1 MQINKYIISI
11 FSKILPKPIPKLI
24 KTRWDINCSEAQINK
39 KIDFS
44 NEDHCGPC
52 GSSSLPLPKETM
64 TQNHIRALEKWS
76 KNI

>member
-52 GSSSLPLPKETM
+52 GYYSSLPLP
-64 TQNHIRALEKWS
+64 QIHIRALEKWS
-76 KNI
+76 KNIKEN